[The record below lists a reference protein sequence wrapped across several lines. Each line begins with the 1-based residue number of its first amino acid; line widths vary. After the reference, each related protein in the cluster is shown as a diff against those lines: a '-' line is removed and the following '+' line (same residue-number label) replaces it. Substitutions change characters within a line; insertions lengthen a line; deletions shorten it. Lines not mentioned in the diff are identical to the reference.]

1 MRTARAWPRGTWP
14 RRELR
19 AVSMRFSLLE
29 DAAFCLA
36 RAGILTAA
44 QAKAAHRKIERAHD
58 RAFKAA
64 LKAAGEKKSSRRAHN
79 LHKPTTD

>member
-1 MRTARAWPRGTWP
+1 MAWPRGTWP

-19 AVSMRFSLLE
+19 ALSMRYSVLD

-44 QAKAAHRKIERAHD
+44 QAQAAHKKIERARESEFKKAL
-58 RAFKAA
+58 RAAREKAP
-64 LKAAGEKKSSRRAHN
+64 RAVVPTGA
-79 LHKPTTD
+79 HKVNKPITG